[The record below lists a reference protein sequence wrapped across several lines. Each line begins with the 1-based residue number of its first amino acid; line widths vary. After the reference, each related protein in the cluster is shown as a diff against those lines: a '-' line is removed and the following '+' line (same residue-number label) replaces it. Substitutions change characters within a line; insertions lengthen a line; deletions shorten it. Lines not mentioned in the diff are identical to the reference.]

1 MIIIAE
7 NKVRLSEWMSWKTVL
22 GLDNMPG
29 FDTRKLQY
37 FNHGST
43 DSLDVDRYDLV
54 QLRIVDHINLS
65 GLGITCSLKC
75 HLKKSVICSSRA

>member
-1 MIIIAE
+1 MISRYKRGGLGILTVETLFIE
-7 NKVRLSEWMSWKTVL
+7 NKTRLAEWTTWKTVL

-43 DSLDVDRYDLV
+43 DSLDVDR
-54 QLRIVDHINLS
+54 
-65 GLGITCSLKC
+65 
-75 HLKKSVICSSRA
+75 